1 MKIVTAKNLSKSFGQ
16 QNVLDEISFSI
27 ETGEIIGLVGRNG
40 CGKTTLM
47 KMILGLSSPTSG
59 LLHVKENLKIGFLLD
74 CKLFE
79 YLTAMENIK
88 VFSKYSEELKGKDIE
103 TISKE
108 LLEFVGLDS
117 HIKKPVKSFS
127 FGMKQR
133 LGLALSL
140 LEQPEF
146 LVLDEPFVGLDVV
159 GIKKFMDYIEKIR
172 NNFGTTILISSHQ
185 LSEIEEICDR
195 FMIIKNK
202 RMIQSDEIREEKV
215 LFTIE
220 KLTNLKTKR
229 LSGLHFYNAQTVMIN
244 NQSSEINEFFTKAVE
259 NNLRIKKISFL
270 KDANDIFE

>member
-74 CKLFE
+74 CKLFG

-103 TISKE
+103 TIAKE

-117 HIKKPVKSFS
+117 NIKKPVKSFS

-202 RMIQSDEIREEKV
+202 RMTQSDEIREEKV

>member
-1 MKIVTAKNLSKSFGQ
+1 MKIVMAKNLSKSFGQ

-47 KMILGLSSPTSG
+47 KMILGLTSPTSG

-79 YLTAMENIK
+79 YLTTMENIK
-88 VFSKYSEELKGKDIE
+88 VFSKYSEELKRKDIE
-103 TISKE
+103 TIAKE

-117 HIKKPVKSFS
+117 NIKKPVKSFS

-202 RMIQSDEIREEKV
+202 RLIQSDEIREEKV

-229 LSGLHFYNAQTVMIN
+229 LTGLHFYNSQTVMIN